1 MKKRPRKIKVDCG
14 RMDMYK
20 AYVKNNKEDKI
31 SYSTYS
37 KVLNSFNKKI
47 SEKIMKESFE
57 YIIPYRLGIL
67 RIKKYK
73 PSIKIDENGN
83 LDYKGLSPNWKAT
96 KELWKKDKEAR
107 KAKKIVFHTNDHSD
121 GYNYKWHFSNYRSN
135 CENRSVY
142 SFIPTRTNK
151 RTLAELIKD
160 EEFTGDFYMKCLI
173 VKTKY

>member
-14 RMDMYK
+14 RMDMHK
-20 AYVKNNKEDKI
+20 AYLKENKLEYKVD
-31 SYSTYS
+31 SSLYS

-47 SEKIMKESFE
+47 SKKIMTESFE
-57 YIIPYRLGIL
+57 YMLPYRLGNL

-73 PSIKIDENGN
+73 PSIKVDENGN

-96 KELWKKDKEAR
+96 KELWNKDKEA
-107 KAKKIVFHTNDHSD
+107 KKNKKIVFHINDHSD

-151 RTLAELIKD
+151 RTLAKLIKD
-160 EEFTGDFYMKCLI
+160 EDFTGDFYL
-173 VKTKY
+173 

>member
-1 MKKRPRKIKVDCG
+1 MN
-14 RMDMYK
+14 MYK
-20 AYVKNNKEDKI
+20 EYLKKDKLEYKI
-31 SYSTYS
+31 DSSLYS

-47 SEKIMKESFE
+47 SKKIMKESFE
-57 YIIPYRLGIL
+57 YMLPYRLGNL

-83 LDYKGLSPNWKAT
+83 LDYKGLSPDWKAT
-96 KELWKKDKEAR
+96 KELWKKDED
-107 KAKKIVFHTNDHSD
+107 AKKNKKLVFHINDHSD

-151 RTLAELIKD
+151 RTLAKLIKD
-160 EEFTGDFYMKCLI
+160 EDFIGDFYL
-173 VKTKY
+173 

>member
-14 RMDMYK
+14 RVDMYK
-20 AYVKNNKEDKI
+20 AYSKENKLETSISSSLHSKI
-31 SYSTYS
+31 
-37 KVLNSFNKKI
+37 LNSFNKKI
-47 SEKIMKESFE
+47 SKKIMEESFE
-57 YIIPYRLGIL
+57 YIIPYRLGNL

-96 KELWKKDKEAR
+96 KELWKKDKDA
-107 KAKKIVFHTNDHSD
+107 KKNKKIVFHTNDHSD

-142 SFIPTRTNK
+142 SFIPSRTNK

-160 EEFTGDFYMKCLI
+160 EEFTGDFYM
-173 VKTKY
+173 